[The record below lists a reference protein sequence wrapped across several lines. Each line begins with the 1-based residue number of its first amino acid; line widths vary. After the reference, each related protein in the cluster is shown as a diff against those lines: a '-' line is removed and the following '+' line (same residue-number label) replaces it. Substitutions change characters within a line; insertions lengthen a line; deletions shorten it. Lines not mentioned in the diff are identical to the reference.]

1 MADEP
6 EELSD
11 EQSLFRAAMADVRRL
26 ECDRIEPEAKRP
38 DAEPRQTLADQVR
51 VLSDMMSDHVDH
63 AEVETGDELLH
74 VRPGLQ
80 HGLVRKLRRGQ
91 LSVSAQLDLHGMIV
105 AEAKQAVIDFLR
117 DCQQRGLRCVR
128 IIHGKGLGSPNKQPV
143 LKAKLSHWL
152 RQRDDVLAFCSA
164 RPVDGGAGAVYVLL
178 RAR

>member
-1 MADEP
+1 MADDP
-6 EELSD
+6 EKLSD
-11 EQSLFRAAMADVRRL
+11 DQSLFRAAMADVRRRD
-26 ECDRIEPEAKRP
+26 CDRVEPAPKRP
-38 DAEPRQTLADQVR
+38 DAEPLQTLADQTR
-51 VLSDMMSDHVDH
+51 VLSDMMADHVDH

-91 LSVSAQLDLHGMIV
+91 LSIGAQLDLHGMIV

-128 IIHGKGLGSPNKQPV
+128 IVHGKGLGSPNKQPV

-152 RQRDDVLAFCSA
+152 RQRNDVLAFCSA

>member
-1 MADEP
+1 MADES
-6 EELSD
+6 EDLSD
-11 EQSLFRAAMADVRRL
+11 EQCLFRAAMADVRRL
-26 ECDRIEPEAKRP
+26 EHDGVELEPKRP
-38 DAEPRQTLADQVR
+38 DAEPRQTYADQMR
-51 VLSDMMSDHVDH
+51 VLTDMMSDEFDH

-80 HGLVRKLRRGQ
+80 HTLVRKLRRGQ
-91 LSVSAQLDLHGMIV
+91 LSIGAQLDLHGMIV
-105 AEAKQAVIDFLR
+105 SEAKQAVAQFLR
-117 DCQQRGLRCVR
+117 DSQERGLRCVR

-164 RPVDGGAGAVYVLL
+164 RPVDGGSGAVYVLL